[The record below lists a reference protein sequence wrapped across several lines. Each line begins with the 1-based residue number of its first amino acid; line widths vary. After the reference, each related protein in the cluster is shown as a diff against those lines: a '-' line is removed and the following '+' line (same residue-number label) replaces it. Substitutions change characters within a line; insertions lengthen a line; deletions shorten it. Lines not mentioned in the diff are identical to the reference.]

1 MRSTT
6 TLAALCAVT
15 ALALTACGTDDDKGG
30 TAGKSGQSAS
40 ASSKATPSSKKS
52 KASGSELEKLTG
64 PQIANKAMKAMQSA
78 TSLTTALDGTV
89 DGGPMKYRMSS
100 ANNGECVGNMSFG
113 TEGKVELI
121 KTGDLI
127 YMKFDRAFWKSQ
139 GGKDG
144 AAAADTIG
152 DRWTKSKASGSDF
165 KDFASACDSDE
176 MLSGFESGPNLARKG
191 ETTTVD
197 GKPAITLIETD
208 GDETYT
214 TYVATEGKPYI
225 LKMVIKGGK
234 EPGTVTFGDFDQ
246 PVDAK
251 APTGDIVDLDAP

>member
-15 ALALTACGTDDDKGG
+15 ALALTACGSDDGKDGDD
-30 TAGKSGQSAS
+30 GKSGQTAS
-40 ASSKATPSSKKS
+40 ASSKATPSG
-52 KASGSELEKLTG
+52 KADKAPGSELEKLTG
-64 PQIANKAMKAMQSA
+64 PQIANKAMTAMKSA
-78 TSLTTALDGTV
+78 TSLTTDMNGIV
-89 DGGPMKYRMSS
+89 DGGAMKYHMSS
-100 ANNGECVGNMSFG
+100 DNKGECVGNMSFG
-113 TEGKVELI
+113 TEGHVELI
-121 KTGDLI
+121 KTGQLV

-139 GGKDG
+139 GGEDG
-144 AAAADTIG
+144 QAAADSIG

-165 KDFASACDSDE
+165 KDFASACDSDAI
-176 MLSGFESGPNLARKG
+176 LSEFEAGPNLARKG
-191 ETTTVD
+191 KTTTVD
-197 GKPAITLIETD
+197 GKPAIILTETD

-225 LKMVIKGGK
+225 LKLVVKGGK
-234 EPGTVTFGDFDQ
+234 EPGTVTYSDFDK

>member
-30 TAGKSGQSAS
+30 TAGKSGESVS
-40 ASSKATPSSKKS
+40 ASSKATPSA
-52 KASGSELEKLTG
+52 KAPGSELEKLTG
-64 PQIANKAMKAMQSA
+64 PQIANKAMKAMKSA
-78 TSLTTALDGTV
+78 TSLTTDLDGTV
-89 DGGPMKYRMSS
+89 DGGPMKYHMSS
-100 ANNGECVGNMSFG
+100 DNKGECVGNMAFG
-113 TEGKVELI
+113 TEGKVELV

-144 AAAADTIG
+144 ADAAATIG

-165 KDFASACDSDE
+165 KDFASACDSDT

-197 GKPAITLIETD
+197 GKPAITLTETD

-234 EPGTVTFGDFDQ
+234 EPGTVTFGDFDE

-251 APTGDIVDLDAP
+251 APTGDIVDLDALG